1 MNNVNVNLY
10 DYYNKL
16 VNLYNYIQ
24 TNVGH
29 F

>member
-1 MNNVNVNLY
+1 MNNVSINLY

-16 VNLYNYIQ
+16 VNLYNYTL
-24 TNVGH
+24 TNVNH